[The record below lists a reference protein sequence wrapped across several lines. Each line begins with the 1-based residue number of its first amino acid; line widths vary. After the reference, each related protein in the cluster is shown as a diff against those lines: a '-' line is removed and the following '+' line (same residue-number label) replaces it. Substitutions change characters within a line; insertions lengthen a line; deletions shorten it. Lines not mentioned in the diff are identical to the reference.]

1 MTEKNL
7 AQQLAA
13 IMLDIKPM
21 FKSEQAGSGSYGY
34 KFISVNDMIDIARPK
49 FAEHGII
56 FYGDVETIERVT
68 SQTRNG
74 NEQVTV
80 YLHVRWFVSNGT
92 DEFSFRTIGEAADT
106 GDKASNKAYT
116 AAQKQAVSKLLMMS
130 GTDDDADRYISPE
143 DVYRAPAPVNTELEA
158 KLDEA
163 GKIISKLSK
172 QFEILPKVM
181 IQVMIDD
188 EKIPSAWEQSSAMKT
203 VDDVQEFIDA
213 ANTYLKTEKKD
224 DKENKYQSHPRI

>member
-49 FAEHGII
+49 FAEHGIV
-56 FYGDVETIERVT
+56 FYGDVESIDRNY
-68 SQTRNG
+68 SNTRNG

-92 DEFSFRTIGEAADT
+92 DEISFRTIGEAADT

-116 AAQKQAVSKLLMMS
+116 AAQKQAVSKLLLMS

-143 DVYRAPAPVNTELEA
+143 DVYRAPAPVNTELET
-158 KLDEA
+158 KLDQA
-163 GKIISKLSK
+163 GQIIKQLSG
-172 QFEILPKVM
+172 QFVRTPAEV

-188 EKIPSAWEQSSAMKT
+188 EKIPPEWVKSSEMKT
-203 VDDVQEFIDA
+203 PEDVQTFIDA
-213 ANTYLKTEKKD
+213 AVTYIDGGE
-224 DKENKYQSHPRI
+224 

>member
-1 MTEKNL
+1 MTTTTT
-7 AQQLAA
+7 LAA
-13 IMLDIKPM
+13 KIATIMGEIKPM
-21 FKSEQAGSGSYGY
+21 LKTERAGSGSYGY
-34 KFISVNDMIDIARPK
+34 NFISVNAMIDIARPK
-49 FAEHGII
+49 LAAEGII
-56 FYGDVETIERVT
+56 FYGDVETIERVQ

-80 YLHVRWFVSNGT
+80 YLHVRWFLSNGT
-92 DEFSFRTIGEAADT
+92 EEISFRTIGEAADT

-116 AAQKQAVSKLLMMS
+116 AAQKQAISKLLMMS
-130 GTDDDADRYISPE
+130 GTDDDSDRDISPQDE
-143 DVYRAPAPVNTELEA
+143 YRAPAPVNNELEN

-163 GKIISKLSK
+163 GVVIKKLSK

-213 ANTYLKTEKKD
+213 ANTYLTTED
-224 DKENKYQSHPRI
+224 

>member
-13 IMLDIKPM
+13 IMADIKPM
-21 FKSEQAGSGSYGY
+21 FKSEHAGSGSYGY

-116 AAQKQAVSKLLMMS
+116 AA
-130 GTDDDADRYISPE
+130 RYISPE

-163 GKIISKLSK
+163 GTVIK
-172 QFEILPKVM
+172 QLQNKFKILPREI
-181 IQVMIDD
+181 IQMMIDA

>member
-1 MTEKNL
+1 MTTGLTKSL
-7 AQQLAA
+7 AE
-13 IMLDIKPM
+13 IMADIKPM
-21 FKSEQAGSGSYGY
+21 FKSEQAGTGSYGY
-34 KFISVNDMIDIARPK
+34 KFVSVNSMLDIARPK

-56 FYGDVETIERVT
+56 FYGDVETIDRNY
-68 SQTRNG
+68 SNTRNG

-80 YLHVRWFVSNGT
+80 YLHVRWFLSNGT
-92 DEFSFRTIGEAADT
+92 EEISFRTIGEAADT

-116 AAQKQAVSKLLMMS
+116 AAQKQAISKLLMMS
-130 GTDDDADRYISPE
+130 GTDDDSDRDISPQDE
-143 DVYRAPAPVNTELEA
+143 YRAPAPVNNELEN

-163 GKIISKLSK
+163 GKIIK
-172 QFEILPKVM
+172 QLATQFVLPPREI

-213 ANTYLKTEKKD
+213 ANTYLTTED
-224 DKENKYQSHPRI
+224 

>member
-49 FAEHGII
+49 FAEHGIV
-56 FYGDVETIERVT
+56 FYGDVESIDRNY
-68 SQTRNG
+68 SNTRNG

-116 AAQKQAVSKLLMMS
+116 AAQKQAVSKLLLMS

-143 DVYRAPAPVNTELEA
+143 DVYRAPAPVNTELET
-158 KLDEA
+158 KLDQA
-163 GKIISKLSK
+163 GQIIKQLSG
-172 QFEILPKVM
+172 QFVRTPAEV

-188 EKIPSAWEQSSAMKT
+188 EKIPPEWVKSSEMKT
-203 VDDVQEFIDA
+203 PEDVQTFIDA
-213 ANTYLKTEKKD
+213 AVTYIDGGE
-224 DKENKYQSHPRI
+224 

>member
-7 AQQLAA
+7 AQQLAT

-49 FAEHGII
+49 FAESGII
-56 FYGDVETIERVT
+56 FYGDVESIDRNYST
-68 SQTRNG
+68 TRNG

-92 DEFSFRTIGEAADT
+92 EEFSFRTIGEAADT
-106 GDKASNKAYT
+106 GDKAANKAYT
-116 AAQKQAVSKLLMMS
+116 AAQKQAVSKLLLMS

-158 KLDEA
+158 ILNKAEA
-163 GKIISKLSK
+163 AIGLIRSGD
-172 QFEILPKVM
+172 QTPGQV
-181 IQVMIDD
+181 IQMMVADK
-188 EKIPSAWEQSSAMKT
+188 KIPAAWAKSSGMKT
-203 VDDVQEFIDA
+203 VADVEKFIAAAESYNDTSADDVEEV
-213 ANTYLKTEKKD
+213 KW
-224 DKENKYQSHPRI
+224 

>member
-1 MTEKNL
+1 MTDKNL
-7 AQQLAA
+7 VQQLAT
-13 IMLDIKPM
+13 IMTDIKPM

-34 KFISVNDMIDIARPK
+34 KFISVNDMLDIARPK
-49 FAEHGII
+49 FAEKGIV
-56 FYGDVETIERVT
+56 FYGDVESIDRNY
-68 SQTRNG
+68 SNTRNG

-80 YLHVRWFVSNGT
+80 YLHVRWFLSNGT

-106 GDKASNKAYT
+106 GDKAANKAYT

-130 GTDDDADRYISPE
+130 GTDDDADRDISPP
-143 DVYRAPAPVNTELEA
+143 DDYRAAPPVNTELET

-163 GKIISKLSK
+163 GIIIKKLAK
-172 QFEILPKVM
+172 QFVLKRKEI

-213 ANTYLKTEKKD
+213 ANTYID
-224 DKENKYQSHPRI
+224 GGS

>member
-1 MTEKNL
+1 MTTGLTKSL
-7 AQQLAA
+7 AT
-13 IMLDIKPM
+13 IMADIKPM
-21 FKSEQAGSGSYGY
+21 FKSEQAGTGSYGY
-34 KFISVNDMIDIARPK
+34 KFVSVNSMLDIARPK

-56 FYGDVETIERVT
+56 FYGDVETIDRNY
-68 SQTRNG
+68 SNTRNG

-80 YLHVRWFVSNGT
+80 YLHVRWFLSNGT
-92 DEFSFRTIGEAADT
+92 DEISFRTIGEAADT

-116 AAQKQAVSKLLMMS
+116 AAQKQAISKLLMMS
-130 GTDDDADRYISPE
+130 GTDDDSDRDISPPDE
-143 DVYRAPAPVNTELEA
+143 YRAPAPVNTELEN

-163 GKIISKLSK
+163 GTVIK
-172 QFEILPKVM
+172 QLAQQFVLPPKEI

-213 ANTYLKTEKKD
+213 AKTYLTTED
-224 DKENKYQSHPRI
+224 

>member
-1 MTEKNL
+1 MTTTTT
-7 AQQLAA
+7 LAA
-13 IMLDIKPM
+13 KIATIMGEIKPM
-21 FKSEQAGSGSYGY
+21 LKTERAGSGSYGY
-34 KFISVNDMIDIARPK
+34 NFISVNAMIDIARPK
-49 FAEHGII
+49 LAAEGII

-80 YLHVRWFVSNGT
+80 YLHVRWFLSNGT
-92 DEFSFRTIGEAADT
+92 EEISFRTIGEAADT

-116 AAQKQAVSKLLMMS
+116 AAQKQAISKLLMMS
-130 GTDDDADRYISPE
+130 GTDDDSDRDISPQDE
-143 DVYRAPAPVNTELEA
+143 YRAPAPVNNELEN

-163 GKIISKLSK
+163 GKIIK
-172 QFEILPKVM
+172 QLATQFVLPPREI

-213 ANTYLKTEKKD
+213 ANTYLTTED
-224 DKENKYQSHPRI
+224 

>member
-1 MTEKNL
+1 MTTGLTNSL
-7 AQQLAA
+7 AE
-13 IMLDIKPM
+13 IMADIKPM

-34 KFISVNDMIDIARPK
+34 KFVSVNSMLDIARPK

-56 FYGDVETIERVT
+56 FYGDVETIDRNY
-68 SQTRNG
+68 SNTRNG

-80 YLHVRWFVSNGT
+80 YLHVRWFLSNGT
-92 DEFSFRTIGEAADT
+92 DEISFRTIGEAADT
-106 GDKASNKAYT
+106 GDKATNKAYT

-130 GTDDDADRYISPE
+130 GTDDDADRDISPPDE
-143 DVYRAPAPVNTELEA
+143 YRAPAPVNTELEN

-163 GKIISKLSK
+163 GTVIK
-172 QFEILPKVM
+172 QLAQQFVLPPKEI

-213 ANTYLKTEKKD
+213 AKTYLTTED
-224 DKENKYQSHPRI
+224 